1 MTFCSKV
8 KEELINISEI
18 EPCCSLAEMYG
29 LLLFGKMFSK
39 REIYINTEN
48 EKVANKYK
56 IVCER
61 LSFSKVTLIRSASGK
76 CKITVDDE
84 LSRIKLLNAFGY
96 SGNERSRR
104 INWANITN
112 DCCFSAFLRG
122 VFLSCGTINDPE
134 KNYHL
139 EFTVPYS
146 LRNDLIRIF
155 EEVDLKAKEIC
166 RNNNYILYFKGSED
180 IVTLLTLI
188 GANDSA
194 LEYIGVKVFK
204 DVRNNVNRKTNFEN
218 ANFDRTVNA
227 AIKQTEAINK
237 LKEKGEF
244 QKLSPELKE
253 LASLRIENPDLSLNQ
268 IGQMLN
274 PPLSRSGVNHRLQKI
289 IELSEG

>member
-8 KEELINISEI
+8 KEELINITEI

-48 EKVANKYK
+48 ENVANKYK
-56 IVCER
+56 TVAER
-61 LSFSKVTLIRSASGK
+61 LGMNEIDCVVSASGK
-76 CKITVDDE
+76 CKVKVNAE
-84 LSRIKLLNAFGY
+84 NSRLKILNAFGY
-96 SGNERSRR
+96 TGDERSRR
-104 INWANITN
+104 INWANLAN
-112 DCCFSAFLRG
+112 DCCFGAFIRG
-122 VFLSCGTINDPE
+122 VFLACGTINDPE

-155 EEVDLKAKEIC
+155 EEVNLSAKEIK
-166 RNNNYILYFKGSED
+166 RNSSYILYFKGSED

-188 GANDSA
+188 GANDSV

-227 AIKQTEAINK
+227 AIAQTEAINK
-237 LKEKGEF
+237 LKKSGEF

-253 LASLRIENPDLSLNQ
+253 LANLRLENPDLSLNQ
-268 IGQMLN
+268 IGKLLN

-289 IELSEG
+289 MNLAE